1 MHILFKSQIFCSC
14 QCNLWR
20 DQTFYNR
27 VICQVQKHCHV
38 IGNTAFF
45 KCVAE
50 EISNV
55 MFYTHSGKYNCKF
68 FIRITS
74 ERGLFYDLCS
84 KLIVRKSISGE
95 NRKLLST
102 NQSCQS
108 VDRGNSG
115 ADIVSWVFSADRVER
130 KSVHISF

>member
-1 MHILFKSQIFCSC
+1 MHILFKCQILRSC

-27 VICQVQKHCHV
+27 VICQIQKHCYM

-45 KCVAE
+45 KCVTE

-55 MFYTHSGKYNCKF
+55 MFDTHSSEYDCKF
-68 FIRITS
+68 FIRIAS
-74 ERGLFYDLCS
+74 KRSLFYNLCS

-115 ADIVSWVFSADRVER
+115 TDIVSWIFSADRVER

>member
-1 MHILFKSQIFCSC
+1 MHILFKCQILRSC
-14 QCNLWR
+14 QCNLWC

-27 VICQVQKHCHV
+27 VICQIQKHCYM

-45 KCVAE
+45 KCVTE

-55 MFYTHSGKYNCKF
+55 MFDTHSSEYDCKF
-68 FIRITS
+68 FIRIAS
-74 ERGLFYDLCS
+74 KRSLFYNLCS

-102 NQSCQS
+102 NQGGQTINC
-108 VDRGNSG
+108 RNTGI
-115 ADIVSWVFSADRVER
+115 DIVSWIFSADRVER

>member
-1 MHILFKSQIFCSC
+1 MHILFKCQILRSC
-14 QCNLWR
+14 QCNLR
-20 DQTFYNR
+20 CDQTFYNR
-27 VICQVQKHCHV
+27 VICQVQKHCYV
-38 IGNTAFF
+38 IGYTAFF
-45 KCVAE
+45 ECVTE

-55 MFYTHSGKYNCKF
+55 MFDTHSSEYDCKF
-68 FIRITS
+68 FIRIAS
-74 ERGLFYDLCS
+74 KRSLFYNLCS

-95 NRKLLST
+95 NRKLLSAD
-102 NQSCQS
+102 QSCQS